1 MLNLDLAASF
11 SIQLPDVEP
20 DGAFEVANMQPE
32 DIFDIA
38 RKHFGSVK
46 SSELRV
52 SSAEKGLSAARG
64 ALYPQ
69 LSINGQFGTNWASNY
84 QTYQYSN
91 QLIYTPIGIVP
102 RTGDTVVQPGYQ
114 PVVSNMPLNQQ
125 ISNNFR
131 QLLSFNLNVPI
142 FNGWQSKL
150 MVKQAEINL
159 ETQRLNKYSAEL
171 TLKQNVFKA
180 QNNATNSIEKYKA
193 AKRANDAAARAL
205 DFAKKRYDLGLTST
219 VDFLVTQNSAFA
231 AASNLSIAKYDL
243 VFKLKVID
251 YYLGKELKM

>member
-1 MLNLDLAASF
+1 M
-11 SIQLPDVEP
+11 
-20 DGAFEVANMQPE
+20 
-32 DIFDIA
+32 DIRSDDDCYAVF
-38 RKHFGSVK
+38 
-46 SSELRV
+46 LRRCLV
-52 SSAEKGLSAARG
+52 CYKRSTS
-64 ALYPQ
+64 
-69 LSINGQFGTNWASNY
+69 
-84 QTYQYSN
+84 
-91 QLIYTPIGIVP
+91 
-102 RTGDTVVQPGYQ
+102 
-114 PVVSNMPLNQQ
+114 MPLNQQ